1 MEQLRE
7 RMKEQQ
13 GEVMLEASIIL
24 VSVIL
29 LLMALLSLSFLFYQQ
44 SLMNTVAHEIAADVA
59 RNLKYTDLPV
69 GVEEITLD
77 DATSTHLFRM
87 SFGQGTVARAQ
98 AERGEAYAQRRV
110 PEASLGLNPGPLQ
123 VDCQVT
129 YTGIGRAKVAVT
141 VAQKTDFFLEGT
153 LKLLGL
159 DLEEDL
165 FSATAYAEC
174 VDLMGYTSMVNFT
187 VYAAGVL
194 DAFDGVAQLYES
206 VKAWAEKLM

>member
-87 SFGQGTVARAQ
+87 SFGQGTVAKAQ

-110 PEASLGLNPGPLQ
+110 PEATLGLNPGPLE

-141 VAQKTDFFLEGT
+141 VAQDTDFFLEGT

-159 DLEEDL
+159 DLEDL